1 MAESACTEA
10 LKLGFNHFDTAL
22 DYSNQDGVGKFL
34 ATALAGGVS
43 RDDIFLTTKVPGC
56 GTWPS
61 VKKGNCGPGTQDA
74 FDQDIELLSSAMG
87 GEKFYPD
94 LVLVHS
100 PPLGGCNALS
110 CSEIQAQWKVMETML
125 QQNKTRAIGVSNY
138 CEQCFTCLLKT
149 ATVVPMVNQVQ
160 STWVFTMIC
169 ALTHFDSRR

>member
-61 VKKGNCGPGTQDA
+61 VK
-74 FDQDIELLSSAMG
+74 LLA
-87 GEKFYPD
+87 
-94 LVLVHS
+94 
-100 PPLGGCNALS
+100 NW
-110 CSEIQAQWKVMETML
+110 Q
-125 QQNKTRAIGVSNY
+125 
-138 CEQCFTCLLKT
+138 
-149 ATVVPMVNQVQ
+149 
-160 STWVFTMIC
+160 
-169 ALTHFDSRR
+169 